1 MADGPLPG
9 GKYEFAERDEHE
21 FVNLA
26 RYMRIV
32 GTFMLVFGALTTLG
46 GLLVLFGMTGH
57 RGWVRWV
64 STANGLASGTVW
76 IVMASFL
83 YTAAH
88 QFKLIADTTGRDI
101 KRLMTG
107 VEQLTKAF
115 ATQAIGFCLQLLFIG
130 LALIVG
136 VVVGLNVVTG
146 H

>member
-9 GKYEFAERDEHE
+9 GKYEFAERDEQD
-21 FVNLA
+21 FLDLA

-32 GTFMLVFGALTTLG
+32 GTFMLILGALTVLG
-46 GLLVLFGMTGH
+46 GLLAVFGMLTG
-57 RGWVRWV
+57 RGWVRWA
-64 STANGLASGTVW
+64 TAANGLASGTVW

-115 ATQAIGFCLQLLFIG
+115 ATQAIGFCLQLLFFG
-130 LALIVG
+130 LALIAG
-136 VVVGLNVVTG
+136 FMSASANR
-146 H
+146 